1 MNAKETSG
9 KEHLAVA
16 RALNLPISTKHSI
29 EISRT
34 LRYKTTA
41 FAKAFLEDV
50 IAMDRPVPF
59 RTFNKDMGHK
69 KGMTAGRYPEKAA
82 REFLKLVNS
91 VEANAQFKG
100 LNTAQLKITKILAN
114 LASIPMSG
122 GRSRTATKRSNIE
135 IEVKE
140 LSQKKADA
148 SKSTKAAKPVQREK
162 SQSGKDDITKDD
174 GKKAA
179 EVKKQEHPT
188 EKHQPSSSSVHPAPS
203 HLGASQGAPSAA
215 PVQTTPV
222 QTKEPSPEA
231 LLKKVQ
237 ERAAQMNKKT
247 TTELGKVETL
257 LTELQKKGTLRGSS

>member
-140 LSQKKADA
+140 LSPKKADA
-148 SKSTKAAKPVQREK
+148 SKSTKAAKPVQSEK
-162 SQSGKDDITKDD
+162 GQSGKDDD
-174 GKKAA
+174 KKAA
-179 EVKKQEHPT
+179 EVKKQEHPA
-188 EKHQPSSSSVHPAPS
+188 EKQQPSSTHVYPAPS
-203 HLGASQGAPSAA
+203 HLGSSQGASSAA
-215 PVQTTPV
+215 PAQTAPA

-247 TTELGKVETL
+247 TTELGKVESL
-257 LTELQKKGTLRGSS
+257 LTELQKKGTLRGSP